1 MKNNEIEALL
11 TSNRGA
17 KALILGRPETFTFDE
32 LARELQKHFGIAAT
46 RRDEAGVCVAFEHRR
61 LNPVETEISEAI
73 YARKVPSFRLET
85 LEALIASRL
94 QSKSVLMAIK
104 LSKDQGRIYRLLGN
118 PHIDEALF
126 LGLLK
131 LYEWSGEED
140 DRYDRDVIMHTLRRY
155 LEIKPNE
162 TDLLYS
168 YHTLRRLVEKS
179 DNTALLDALLTFPGF
194 TFRKRGEE
202 TTLYALIAKNRAI
215 DETIAKRLQ
224 GMRDE
229 KIDIALAANPACS
242 IDILKYYF
250 ERNSAEIDYALA
262 SNPAIDDAIFEGLI
276 RRGDTA
282 VHTVLLW
289 DQPLNIARFKR
300 IEERINDKGLLVHL
314 SQNERLDEV
323 LKHYL
328 CETLEGEA
336 LAAIAGNDTFTP
348 EMLASIYARDKSNE
362 ILYALALNPRTP
374 KEILCI
380 LYERIDEEETI
391 ALHLA
396 FNPATDAEVLRRL
409 FEREEPEINEGL
421 AKNPATPD
429 AILEALRLEGRYQN
443 ALAENPKLIEAYEK
457 VFDYDAKAIL

>member
-1 MKNNEIEALL
+1 MKNKEIEALL
-11 TSNRGA
+11 GSSRGA

-32 LARELQKHFGIAAT
+32 LARELQKHFGIIAT
-46 RRDEAGVCVAFEHRR
+46 RRDEEGVVAAFEHRR
-61 LNPVETEISEAI
+61 LNPIEAEISEAI
-73 YARKVPSFRLET
+73 YARKVPSFRLEA
-85 LEALIASRL
+85 LEALIAGKL
-94 QSKSVLMAIK
+94 QSKSVLMAIT

-140 DRYDRDVIMHTLRRY
+140 DRYDRDVIMYTLRRY

-179 DNTALLDALLTFPGF
+179 NHAELLDALLSFPNF

-202 TTLYALIAKNRAI
+202 TTLYALIAQNPAI
-215 DETIAKRLQ
+215 SEATIKRLQ
-224 GMRDE
+224 AMRDE
-229 KIDIALAANPACS
+229 RIDKALAANPVCG

-250 ERNSAEIDYALA
+250 DKNAIEIDYALA
-262 SNPAIDDAIFEGLI
+262 SNPAIDDTIFEGLLI
-276 RRGDTA
+276 RGDT
-282 VHTVLLW
+282 TVQTYLLW
-289 DQPLNIARFKR
+289 DQPLNIARFR
-300 IEERINDKGLLVHL
+300 LIEKQIRDRGLLVHL
-314 SQNERLDEV
+314 SQNERLDEA
-323 LKHYL
+323 LKSYL

-336 LAAIAGNDTFTP
+336 LAAIASNDTLTP
-348 EMLASIYARDKSNE
+348 EMLASIYARDKSDE

-374 KEILCI
+374 KEILSE

-396 FNPATDAEVLRRL
+396 FNPATEATVLEQL
-409 FEREEPEINEGL
+409 FKKAKPEINEGL

-429 AILEALRLEGRYQN
+429 AILEALRLEGHYQN
-443 ALAENPKLIEAYEK
+443 ALAENPKLIEAYER